1 MLDST
6 YPIRYTQTIVEN
18 IFMQNPKLQV
28 ILDRV
33 KQELINHYQDALESV
48 ILYGSQARDD
58 AKNSSDIDLLI
69 ILNSLMHPCDEID
82 ETADFIT
89 QVCLDYDVVISWQF
103 ISLEQFQYQESPFL
117 FNVKREG
124 ILV

>member
-1 MLDST
+1 
-6 YPIRYTQTIVEN
+6 
-18 IFMQNPKLQV
+18 MQNPKLQV

>member
-1 MLDST
+1 
-6 YPIRYTQTIVEN
+6 
-18 IFMQNPKLQV
+18 
-28 ILDRV
+28 
-33 KQELINHYQDALESV
+33 QDALESL

-69 ILNSLMHPCDEID
+69 ILNSLIHPCDEID
-82 ETADFIT
+82 ETADFIA

-103 ISLEQFQYQESPFL
+103 ISSEQFQHQESPFL